1 MRVSVVLP
9 AYNAEL
15 YLAEAIDSVLSEL
28 DSRHELIV
36 IDDGSTDATRDIM
49 DRYGTRIVALS
60 QPNTGTTRALNAGL
74 ARATG
79 DIFGFQDGDDLW
91 TPGRLDKQLAIFKR
105 DSTVEAV
112 LGLSQQFVSPDV
124 PGHLREAF
132 RPPEDI
138 LRGEGR
144 TPMLIRREA
153 FERIGAFDER
163 FAIASVID
171 WFARARAAGLR
182 SVMLEEVVLMRR
194 LHQRNGGRVASEAQN
209 AETLLA
215 LKKAIE
221 SRRRPR

>member
-91 TPGRLDKQLAIFKR
+91 TPGRLD
-105 DSTVEAV
+105 
-112 LGLSQQFVSPDV
+112 
-124 PGHLREAF
+124 
-132 RPPEDI
+132 
-138 LRGEGR
+138 
-144 TPMLIRREA
+144 
-153 FERIGAFDER
+153 
-163 FAIASVID
+163 
-171 WFARARAAGLR
+171 
-182 SVMLEEVVLMRR
+182 
-194 LHQRNGGRVASEAQN
+194 
-209 AETLLA
+209 
-215 LKKAIE
+215 
-221 SRRRPR
+221 